1 MSKEIMGSF
10 HVLQDAEG
18 VLSIAL
24 SKGMDMID
32 AAVYVGMVAEGIAN
46 EIGLPLS
53 ILLDIIKENAEEVPM
68 EFTEEEAE

>member
-1 MSKEIMGSF
+1 MSKEIVGSF

-46 EIGLPLS
+46 EMGLPLS